1 MLILR
6 FFSNA
11 WNLIR
16 IRMNKFE
23 TCSTDHDRNS
33 NVRKHSPGTDI
44 APVESFN
51 GYFHDKFHFIILHYC
66 ITSKR

>member
-1 MLILR
+1 
-6 FFSNA
+6 
-11 WNLIR
+11 
-16 IRMNKFE
+16 MNKFE
-23 TCSTDHDRNS
+23 TCSIDHDRNS